1 LPAPDKRVH
10 VDTSGPPDALET
22 KLASLPPGHPAER
35 RHAQPGHPDAAVSRE
50 GEYAD
55 HLKAVQETLRDARDR
70 KLSTRVLHT
79 VDGSREAWTVGRRI
93 EHDKIIG
100 DLREAA
106 ADVPC
111 TGKGIIVGGLP
122 GAGKTTVLREHL
134 GADRS
139 RWLVINPDVIKHEL
153 AARDLLPR
161 IEPLTP
167 MEATELAHEESS
179 HIAKRLA
186 KRALAERKNVI
197 WDITISSRD
206 SIEGRIDQLR
216 QAGYT
221 RIEGIFVDVPIE
233 TSLERV
239 ALRHRKDDDRYRETG
254 SSLGGRLIPAELIE
268 SQADQQWGSLN
279 RRSFEQLK
287 GRLDAWYLYDNSG
300 GEAVLKDHYPAD
312 GRESERR
319 PERVWRAGLA

>member
-1 LPAPDKRVH
+1 MPASDKRGP
-10 VDTSGPPDALET
+10 VDPPGAPGALET
-22 KLASLPPGHPAER
+22 KLASLSTGHPAEPR
-35 RHAQPGHPDAAVSRE
+35 FAGSRHQDVAASRE
-50 GEYAD
+50 AEYAD
-55 HLKAVQETLRDARDR
+55 HLKAAQDTLHDARDR
-70 KLSTRVLHT
+70 DLTTRVLYSL
-79 VDGSREAWTVGRRI
+79 DGTGEAWTTGRRA

-100 DLREAA
+100 DLHNAA
-106 ADVPC
+106 GDVPC
-111 TGKGIIVGGLP
+111 NGKGIIVGGLP
-122 GAGKTTVLREHL
+122 GSGKTTVLHAHL
-134 GADRS
+134 GADRA

-186 KRALAERKNVI
+186 VRALGERMNVV
-197 WDITISSRD
+197 WDITISSRE
-206 SIEGRIDQLR
+206 SLAGRIDKLW

-239 ALRHRKDDDRYRETG
+239 ALRHRKDDDRYREAG
-254 SSLGGRLIPAELIE
+254 FSLGGRLVPAELIE
-268 SQADQQWGSLN
+268 AQTDQQWGSLN

-287 GRLDAWYLYDNSG
+287 DRFDAWYLYDNSG
-300 GEAVLKDHYPAD
+300 GEAVLKDYYRAD
-312 GRESERR
+312 RDEPRR
-319 PERVWRAGLA
+319 PS

>member
-1 LPAPDKRVH
+1 LPAPDKRNH
-10 VDTSGPPDALET
+10 VDAPGPPAALET

-35 RHAQPGHPDAAVSRE
+35 RHAEPRHPDAAASRDA
-50 GEYAD
+50 EYAD

-70 KLSTRVLHT
+70 KLSTCALHT
-79 VDGSREAWTVGRRI
+79 IDSNREVWTASRRA

-134 GADRS
+134 GADRQ

-161 IEPLTP
+161 IDLLTP
-167 MEATELAHEESS
+167 MEATELAHDESS
-179 HIAKRLA
+179 HIARRLA
-186 KRALAERKNVI
+186 EGALVERKNVI

-206 SIEGRIDQLR
+206 SIEGRINQLR

-254 SSLGGRLIPAELIE
+254 SSLGGRLVPAELIE

-279 RRSFEQLK
+279 RRSFEQFK

-300 GEAVLKDHYPAD
+300 GEAVLKDHYSA
-312 GRESERR
+312 GSREPERR
-319 PERVWRAGLA
+319 A